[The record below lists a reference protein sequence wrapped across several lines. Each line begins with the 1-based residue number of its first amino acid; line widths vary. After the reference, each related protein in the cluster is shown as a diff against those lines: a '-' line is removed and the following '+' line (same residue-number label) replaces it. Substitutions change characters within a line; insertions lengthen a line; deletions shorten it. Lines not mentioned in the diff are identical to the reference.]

1 MWSNKIGS
9 SLGQVVKL
17 QILREREG
25 EILISG
31 EQLSLKRS
39 GGGKLTSEG

>member
-17 QILREREG
+17 QILRERE
-25 EILISG
+25 ISG